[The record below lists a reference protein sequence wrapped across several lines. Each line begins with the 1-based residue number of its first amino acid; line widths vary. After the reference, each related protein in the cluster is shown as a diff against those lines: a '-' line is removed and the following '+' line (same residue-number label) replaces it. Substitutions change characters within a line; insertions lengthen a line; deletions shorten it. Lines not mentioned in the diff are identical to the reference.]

1 MCCAICRRLAKLLAR
16 IKRMFLTAHPDVF
29 IGIDAP
35 DTNLR
40 VARRLHAAGIPTV
53 QYVSPQVWAWR
64 QGRARNMRESV
75 DLVLCLLPFEKRFYD
90 EHGIRA
96 EFVGHPLADAIP
108 ENIDRDLARRTLG
121 LDRHASVV
129 ALLPGS
135 RRGEVA
141 RLAADFAATARW
153 LAAQRPDMK
162 FIAPMASAATR
173 QIFSRVL
180 ERDAPGVEVQLID
193 GQATLALSAANV
205 VLVASGTA
213 SLEAA
218 LCKRPMVVVYRLGAL
233 TGWILTRFNLVK
245 SKFFAQPNLLADRR
259 VVGEYFQDQIIPES
273 IGAELLMWLDDT
285 ERRSDLEREFA
296 RIHAELT
303 PWCRH
308 PSRAS
313 DSRTAER
320 PPDCGSIALVRRIA
334 GIDEAGRGP
343 LAGPVVAAAV
353 ILRPRRPIEGVADS
367 KSLSPEERS
376 RLSIEIR
383 REALCFGIGWADH
396 VEIDALNI
404 LQATFLA
411 MRRALLAM
419 TMTPDH
425 VLVDGNQLPNLNGLG
440 KVLTA
445 RAIIDGDVTE
455 PAISAASILA
465 KTAQR

>member
-1 MCCAICRRLAKLLAR
+1 MAVPAASKSVPLRVGLVAGEASGDTLGADLIHALRRHAPDTQFFGVAGPKMQSAGCESWEPAESLAVMGLFDVLRDLPRLVRLLAR
-16 IKRMFLTAHPDVF
+16 IKRMFLTARPDVF

-40 VARRLHAAGIPTV
+40 LARGLHAAGIPTV

-64 QGRARNMRESV
+64 QGRARSIRESV

-108 ENIDRDLARRTLG
+108 ENIDRAAARRALG
-121 LDRHASVV
+121 LNVGGGVV

-153 LAAQRPDMK
+153 LAAQRPDLK

-173 QIFSRVL
+173 QIFSEVL
-180 ERDAPGVEVQLID
+180 KRDAPAVNVQLID
-193 GQATLALSAANV
+193 GQATTALSAADV

-233 TGWILTRFNLVK
+233 SGWMIMKLNLVK

-259 VVGEYFQDQIIPES
+259 VVGEYFQGQIVPES

-285 ERRSDLEREFA
+285 DRRVALEREFS
-296 RIHAELT
+296 RIHADLRRGAGTRAAQAILELL
-303 PWCRH
+303 
-308 PSRAS
+308 SRAPAGS
-313 DSRTAER
+313 SR
-320 PPDCGSIALVRRIA
+320 
-334 GIDEAGRGP
+334 
-343 LAGPVVAAAV
+343 
-353 ILRPRRPIEGVADS
+353 
-367 KSLSPEERS
+367 
-376 RLSIEIR
+376 
-383 REALCFGIGWADH
+383 
-396 VEIDALNI
+396 
-404 LQATFLA
+404 
-411 MRRALLAM
+411 
-419 TMTPDH
+419 
-425 VLVDGNQLPNLNGLG
+425 
-440 KVLTA
+440 
-445 RAIIDGDVTE
+445 
-455 PAISAASILA
+455 
-465 KTAQR
+465 